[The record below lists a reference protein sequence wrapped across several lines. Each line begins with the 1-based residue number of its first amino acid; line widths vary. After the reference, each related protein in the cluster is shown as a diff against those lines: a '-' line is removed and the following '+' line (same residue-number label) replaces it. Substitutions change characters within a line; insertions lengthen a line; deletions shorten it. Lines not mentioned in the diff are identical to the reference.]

1 MAVRFAVMINSAVPL
16 QTASVLHLKRWTAKL
31 VENFKGFQSPIRS
44 VLFTTFL
51 NLRKEILQSQDRLRC
66 SPHVHCSVKM
76 RKFPSNSFRNRR
88 TKRNRREIWK
98 PSTLFKVILATCK
111 SWTGTRKKCYEHT
124 KWVCVMQLSRRKA
137 IKKCFKNLKQLFLN
151 LFWVYVLPK
160 SYLCII
166 YGINELII
174 ATRMTTVF
182 CWMQVLKIFNF
193 TADLFKCN

>member
-111 SWTGTRKKCYEHT
+111 SWTGTRKKMLRKYQMSLCDATEPKKSH
-124 KWVCVMQLSRRKA
+124 KKVFQKFKA
-137 IKKCFKNLKQLFLN
+137 IVFESVLSICVAEKLFVHNLRNKWTYNCHANDYSLMLN
-151 LFWVYVLPK
+151 V
-160 SYLCII
+160 SI
-166 YGINELII
+166 E
-174 ATRMTTVF
+174 
-182 CWMQVLKIFNF
+182 IF
-193 TADLFKCN
+193 